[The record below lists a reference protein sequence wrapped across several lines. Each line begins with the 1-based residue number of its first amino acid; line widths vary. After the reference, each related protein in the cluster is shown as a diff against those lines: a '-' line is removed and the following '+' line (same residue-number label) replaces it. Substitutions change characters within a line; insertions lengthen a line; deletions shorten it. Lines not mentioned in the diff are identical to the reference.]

1 MIITTSIPQHNT
13 EETATE
19 LRKAP
24 GVPFK
29 KGDDNRRNLD
39 GRPPKEF
46 SMTNVMREVLNI
58 EDKET
63 RIKNYEAILIAA
75 VEKAKAG
82 DNDMIKYIINRLEGM
97 PKGESTTNV
106 NVVIPILG
114 GNSVKEVIDV
124 DAG

>member
-1 MIITTSIPQHNT
+1 MPTIPQHKNNNNT
-13 EETATE
+13 TKLTGFQLKPENI
-19 LRKAP
+19 
-24 GVPFK
+24 
-29 KGDDNRRNLD
+29 NRE

-75 VEKAKAG
+75 VEKAKGG

-97 PKGESTTNV
+97 PKGESTTTV

-114 GNSVKEVIDV
+114 GSSVREVIEV
-124 DAG
+124 DDDTTR